1 MPAECLRTEVLWLL
15 PWRCP
20 GAGRPPR
27 RMKMAG
33 QRPAP
38 WHGDVFCC
46 IESVAERPPE
56 REVLRL
62 LLFCWFGAGWWT
74 GEHIEELVNIYNTV
88 PEVPPKESSWEIPI
102 FVHFYDGHGVTVNL
116 RPEHRVEDI
125 LNLACKELFLST

>member
-38 WHGDVFCC
+38 WHGDVF
-46 IESVAERPPE
+46 SSGAERPLE
-56 REVLRL
+56 REVLRRQL
-62 LLFCWFGAGWWT
+62 SPWFGAGWWT
-74 GEHIEELVNIYNTV
+74 GEKRHGQQ
-88 PEVPPKESSWEIPI
+88 EVISQPRAL
-102 FVHFYDGHGVTVNL
+102 GVISEVS
-116 RPEHRVEDI
+116 I
-125 LNLACKELFLST
+125 

>member
-38 WHGDVFCC
+38 WHGDVF
-46 IESVAERPPE
+46 SSGAERPLE
-56 REVLRL
+56 REVLLRQL
-62 LLFCWFGAGWWT
+62 SPWFGAGWWT
-74 GEHIEELVNIYNTV
+74 GESRHNCITLYNHRR
-88 PEVPPKESSWEIPI
+88 ESKS
-102 FVHFYDGHGVTVNL
+102 
-116 RPEHRVEDI
+116 
-125 LNLACKELFLST
+125 